1 MYGAFDMV
9 ATISWMRPLAL
20 LAVLLVFSLRAEPVD
35 ACAAFGP
42 AGPVTIAGEEA
53 LIVFDAARGR
63 QHFVR
68 TAAFDGAPS
77 NFGFLVPTPSRP
89 ELAEAPAEVFRELFA
104 IYQQPQPRRRRGALR
119 SAGGSPEVEVV
130 ARELVAGLDA
140 TVLRAADADALR
152 AWLQRNGYP
161 SSEALRA
168 WLTPYVIKGW
178 YVTAFKLAPGARR
191 GFATRAVRMSF
202 DTRLP
207 FYPYAEPAVEG
218 RRGRPFRVSVVA
230 PWRVDAQLGH
240 RPWSTAVAFA
250 DQPGDRLVS
259 ALRDAVPSEAF
270 DARSWLTVFDEPR
283 SIRPDRD
290 LFFARSDESSAV
302 ASTIRRRL
310 DVRTVSTANER
321 SGIGTLPDLRL

>member
-1 MYGAFDMV
+1 
-9 ATISWMRPLAL
+9 MRPLGL
-20 LAVLLVFSLRAEPVD
+20 LVALLVFVLRAEPVD

-77 NFGFLVPTPSRP
+77 DFGFLVPSPSQP

-104 IYQQPQPRRRRGALR
+104 IYRRPESRRSRGALR
-119 SAGGSPEVEVV
+119 AAGGGSEGEVEVV

-140 TVLRAADADALR
+140 TVLRATDADALR

-161 SSEALRA
+161 SSEPLRA
-168 WLTPYVIKGW
+168 WLTPYVTKGW
-178 YVTAFKLAPGARR
+178 YVTAFKLAPGSRR

-230 PWRVDAQLGH
+230 PWRVDARLGH
-240 RPWSTAVAFA
+240 RRWSTAVAFA
-250 DQPGDRLVS
+250 DRPGDRLVS

-270 DARSWLTVFDEPR
+270 DASSWLTVFDEPR

-290 LFFARSDESSAV
+290 LFFARSDESSTV

-310 DVRTVSTANER
+310 DVRTVSASDEG
-321 SGIGTLPDLRL
+321 SGIGTLPDVRL